1 MAVIRQI
8 TRFVTHGEIADG
20 VPAVGQLHGV
30 PVLERWILT
39 LVANQLAGTVQHQ
52 SLNHLPAPAFHHAH
66 AEVSTGA
73 HRRALAKCFAI
84 VWEVSKDLD
93 DQVEGTL
100 DFELADHGPVQN

>member
-1 MAVIRQI
+1 MTIIGQI

-20 VPAVGQLHGV
+20 VSAIGQLHGV
-30 PVLERWILT
+30 PVLKRWVLT

-52 SLNHLPAPAFHHAH
+52 SLNHLPAPAFSHAH

-73 HRRALAKCFAI
+73 HGRTLAKGFAI
-84 VWEVSKDLD
+84 VREVAQDLD

-100 DFELADHGPVQN
+100 DFELADHGSVQN